1 MRIYLFCNNKFVLS
15 TILLDYWLFVNAYVI
30 VLRLICDSP
39 RIALKLGAWKPAN
52 TNPSDKIYVCMLD
65 MAVQRANSMVSF
77 YDSFQK
83 YKLRHWRKNA
93 QRAVNDFIDYKKY
106 LLQPTITISFVD
118 VKLTFQLLSNT
129 MSVFHGVENDLIFKY
144 RKTLRRISS

>member
-1 MRIYLFCNNKFVLS
+1 M
-15 TILLDYWLFVNAYVI
+15 
-30 VLRLICDSP
+30 
-39 RIALKLGAWKPAN
+39 
-52 TNPSDKIYVCMLD
+52 YVCMLD

-77 YDSFQK
+77 YDSFKK

-118 VKLTFQLLSNT
+118 VKLSFKLLSNT
-129 MSVFHGVENDLIFKY
+129 MSV
-144 RKTLRRISS
+144 